1 MEDNNVQAKA
11 ERVECAV
18 REACHDVRGGY
29 PETGNM
35 YLAMK
40 PNLTTSIAR
49 SVSLAILHDEYGVSY
64 KLLSS
69 YCGMTEKS
77 VMKRVAKV
85 RNHRFMDAEY
95 SQIYNKTLERL

>member
-1 MEDNNVQAKA
+1 MEDNNVLAKA
-11 ERVECAV
+11 ERVERAV
-18 REACHDVRGGY
+18 REACYDVRGEC
-29 PETGNM
+29 PEDGNM

-49 SVSLAILHDEYGVSY
+49 SVSLTILHDEYGISY
-64 KLLSS
+64 KLLSA

-95 SQIYNKTLERL
+95 SQIYNKTLEVL